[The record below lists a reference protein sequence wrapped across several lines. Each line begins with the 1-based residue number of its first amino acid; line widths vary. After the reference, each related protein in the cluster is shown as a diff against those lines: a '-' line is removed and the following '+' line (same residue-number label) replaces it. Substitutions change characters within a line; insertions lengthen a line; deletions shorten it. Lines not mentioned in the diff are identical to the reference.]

1 MKSKMANVNL
11 PISIILNV
19 DRIANRVKKAVIVG
33 LDKKKTNMILLY
45 AVYRRQTLDSK
56 IQIG

>member
-33 LDKKKTNMILLY
+33 LDKKKNKHDPTICCL
-45 AVYRRQTLDSK
+45 
-56 IQIG
+56 

>member
-11 PISIILNV
+11 SISIILNV
-19 DRIANRVKKAVIVG
+19 DRIANGVKKAVIVR
-33 LDKKKTNMILLY
+33 LDKKKTMILLY